1 MTQAIRR
8 ATTPFEFVACLEL
21 REMLG
26 RTAWDERELLTGIEE
41 VPADSIYFHTH
52 SSFLRSRYIVR
63 PYPNDFATWAAI
75 QVRDRVLGERLA
87 VVDPFEFDDIEGLRS
102 ELVAIIDDHVH
113 GLEMVPRIVYGEPF
127 YFMRSTII
135 EVPTGLVAHTLEE
148 FAAALRRVD
157 LSVIYYHIFE
167 PGRQQGRLTDPAA
180 QWLERDLGMPDLAAR
195 VRRLNPYVCS
205 LEGLRAG
212 LLALA
217 EQALDRREVQDA

>member
-1 MTQAIRR
+1 M
-8 ATTPFEFVACLEL
+8 TPFEFIGCLEL

-26 RTAWDERELLTGIEE
+26 RTAWDERELLVGIEE
-41 VPADSIYFHTH
+41 VSADSIYYHTH
-52 SSFLRSRYIVR
+52 SSFLRSRYLAA

-87 VVDPFEFDDIEGLRS
+87 VVDPFEFDDFERLRG
-102 ELVAIIDDHVH
+102 ELVAIIDDHLH

-127 YFMRSTII
+127 HFMRSTILA
-135 EVPTGLVAHTLEE
+135 VPTGLRAHTLEE
-148 FAAALRRVD
+148 FADALRRVD

-167 PGRQQGRLTDPAA
+167 PVREPGRIIDPAL
-180 QWLERDLGMPDLAAR
+180 WLEQHLDMPELAAR
-195 VRRLNPYVCS
+195 VRRLNPYVSS

-217 EQALDRREVQDA
+217 EQALEGGDPPTLPA